1 MTKQTIKILSLALL
15 LAGSS
20 SLTFAQK
27 VWKGSWATAVEW
39 TGKGDMPK
47 DSLSNSCRMDR

>member
-1 MTKQTIKILSLALL
+1 MNKQTIKIFSLALA
-15 LAGSS
+15 LAASNS
-20 SLTFAQK
+20 VTLAQK

-47 DSLSNSCRMDR
+47 KSLSNRSC